1 MKKIVSMKLFISVF
15 ILTLFSACATTPEVQ
30 QASLEGA
37 PGTITDIL
45 IEQNRIELTSDTPF
59 TYTVYSAG
67 DPYKTFVEIPDMNLG
82 TFTVKLSPNSASI
95 SEIIPSQTESPPSAR
110 FDIILKT
117 PATIVPFYEG
127 NKLSLLLKTAEDTA
141 AAEQPVPVEDVK
153 EPDEEEAPVVLPE
166 PEESVLQALEQATE
180 VVNVAVKRSDDAV
193 KVIIEGNGK
202 MEPNVFPLD
211 ERIVVDI
218 PSVSLR
224 APIPEGAVFPLESI
238 RAGNHRDRLRLVLD
252 LQKETS
258 YDVSA
263 LGSSVVISLLSG
275 GDRDAAM
282 EPEPVTEP
290 GGPQETAVVSE
301 NKTERLVE
309 GQYVGKKISLDFQ
322 DADLASIFRL
332 LADIGG
338 YNIVVDP
345 KQVTGSV
352 TLKLVNVP
360 WDQALDLVLRTHKLE
375 KVVSGNII
383 RILPASELKNEYES
397 IKQANKARAEA
408 GELKTRIFP
417 VNYADLSKLKD
428 AIDKAKVLSS
438 RGSIT
443 LDERG
448 SSIIVNDIEENLE
461 KTGRLLEAIDRQ
473 DMQARQVM
481 IEAKIVELTTDYTK
495 DLGISWGAT
504 YSVPRAS
511 DSFTIGGLSQ
521 IGTAPSGNNFL
532 VNLPAAVGA
541 GSGGALGF
549 GYINKAANFAL
560 DVQLSALESN
570 NHAKILSNPK
580 ILTMNN
586 QEATITQGSTIYIP
600 IATADKTDLK
610 AIDALL
616 SLRVKPRIAPGGAI
630 FMDLDIAKDEP
641 GAATAGGVNILK
653 NTVKTSVLVNNG
665 DTVVIGGIFKKSKTD
680 VDSGVPGLSEIPVLG
695 SLFKKNQN
703 VSSDTEVLVFIT
715 PNVVEYAD
723 LK

>member
-1 MKKIVSMKLFISVF
+1 MKKIVPMKLFISVF
-15 ILTLFSACATTPEVQ
+15 LLTLFSACATTPGVQ
-30 QASLEGA
+30 EASFEKG
-37 PGTITDIL
+37 PGTITDIR
-45 IEQNRIELTSDTPF
+45 IEDNRIELTSDEPF
-59 TYTVYSAG
+59 TYTVYSSG

-82 TFTVKLSPNSASI
+82 TFTGKLSSDSMNI
-95 SEIIPSQTESPPSAR
+95 SEIIPSQTESPRTAR
-110 FDIILKT
+110 FDIILKR

-127 NKLSLLLKTAEDTA
+127 NKLSLLMKTEEDVI
-141 AAEQPVPVEDVK
+141 AAEE
-153 EPDEEEAPVVLPE
+153 PVVSAEAEEPAEMEEPALPAQ
-166 PEESVLQALEQATE
+166 EESVLSSLDPATE
-180 VVNVAVKRSDDAV
+180 VVDVAVKRADDTV
-193 KVIIEGNGK
+193 KIIIEGNGK

-218 PSVSLR
+218 PDVSLR
-224 APIPEGAVFPLESI
+224 ASIPEGAVFPLESI

-252 LQKETS
+252 LEKETS

-275 GDRDAAM
+275 KERSVAM
-282 EPEPVTEP
+282 ESEPDIEP
-290 GGPQETAVVSE
+290 ARPRDNAMLSE
-301 NKTERLVE
+301 EKTERLVE

-461 KTGRLLEAIDRQ
+461 KTARLLEAIDRQ

-511 DSFTIGGLSQ
+511 DSLTIGGLSQ
-521 IGTAPSGNNFL
+521 VGTAPSGNNFL

-616 SLRVKPRIAPGGAI
+616 SLKVKPRIAPGGAI

-665 DTVVIGGIFKKSKTD
+665 DTVVIGGIFKKSNTE
-680 VDSGVPGLSEIPVLG
+680 VVAAVPGLSEIPVLG
-695 SLFKKNQN
+695 SLFKKNQD

-715 PNVVEYAD
+715 PNVVEYSD

>member
-1 MKKIVSMKLFISVF
+1 MKKILPMKLFIKVLL
-15 ILTLFSACATTPEVQ
+15 LTLLSACATTPGAQE
-30 QASLEGA
+30 ASFEGGSA
-37 PGTITDIL
+37 TITDVR
-45 IEQNRIELTSDTPF
+45 IEHNRIEITSDAPF
-59 TYTVYSAG
+59 TYTVYNSG
-67 DPYKTFVEIPDMNLG
+67 DPYKASSEIPGMTLG
-82 TFTVKLSPNSASI
+82 TFTSKLSPDSAGI
-95 SEIIPSQTESPPSAR
+95 SEIIPSQTESPSLVK
-110 FDIILKT
+110 FDVILKK
-117 PATIVPFYEG
+117 PSTIVPFYEG
-127 NKLSLLLKTAEDTA
+127 NTLSLLMKTGEPAA
-141 AAEQPVPVEDVK
+141 AAEGSVPLAEMLGPEVK
-153 EPDEEEAPVVLPE
+153 EEPAASEE
-166 PEESVLQALEQATE
+166 EESVLSSLGQATE
-180 VVNVAVKRSDDAV
+180 VVNVAVKRADDTV
-193 KVIIEGNGK
+193 KVLIEGNGK

-218 PSVSLR
+218 PSVALR
-224 APIPEGAVFPLESI
+224 AQIPDKPVFPLKSI
-238 RAGNHRDRLRLVLD
+238 RAANHRDKLRMVLD
-252 LQKETS
+252 LQKDTS

-263 LGSSVVISLLSG
+263 LGSSVVISLLSSTTAQAVAEQ
-275 GDRDAAM
+275 RR
-282 EPEPVTEP
+282 PEPSVLS
-290 GGPQETAVVSE
+290 GG
-301 NKTERLVE
+301 KTERLVE

-345 KQVTGSV
+345 KQVKGSV
-352 TLKLVNVP
+352 TLKLINVP

-383 RILPASELKNEYES
+383 RVLPSSELKSEYES
-397 IKQANKARAEA
+397 IKQAKKARAEA

-448 SSIIVNDIEENLE
+448 SSIIVNDIEANLD
-461 KTGRLLEAIDRQ
+461 KTAQLLKAIDRQ
-473 DMQARQVM
+473 EMQARQVM
-481 IEAKIVELTTDYTK
+481 IEAKIVELTTDYNK

-511 DSFTIGGLSQ
+511 DSFSIGGLSQ
-521 IGTAPSGNNFL
+521 VGTAPSGNNFL

-549 GYINKAANFAL
+549 GYISKAANFAL

-616 SLRVKPRIAPGGAI
+616 SLKVKPRIAPGGAI
-630 FMDLDIAKDEP
+630 FMDLDITKDEP
-641 GAATAGGVNILK
+641 GAVVAGGGVNILK

-665 DTVVIGGIFKKSKTD
+665 DTVVIGGIFKKSNTE

-695 SLFKKNQN
+695 SLFKKNQDT
-703 VSSDTEVLVFIT
+703 VSDTEVLVFIT
-715 PNVVEYAD
+715 PNVVEFSA

>member
-1 MKKIVSMKLFISVF
+1 MKKIVPMKLFISVF
-15 ILTLFSACATTPEVQ
+15 LLTLFSACATTPGVQ
-30 QASLEGA
+30 EASFEKDS
-37 PGTITDIL
+37 GTITDIR
-45 IEQNRIELTSDTPF
+45 IEQNRVEMTSDAPF
-59 TYTVYSAG
+59 TYTVYSSG
-67 DPYKTFVEIPDMNLG
+67 DPYRTFVEIPDMKLG
-82 TFTVKLSPNSASI
+82 TFTGKLSPDSTNIA
-95 SEIIPSQTESPPSAR
+95 EIIPSQAESPRTAR
-110 FDIILKT
+110 FEIILKR
-117 PATIVPFYEG
+117 PATIIPFYEG
-127 NKLSLLLKTAEDTA
+127 TTLSLLVKTEEDEA
-141 AAEQPVPVEDVK
+141 AVEEPVPLAEVE
-153 EPDEEEAPVVLPE
+153 EPEEKEAPALSAQ
-166 PEESVLQALEQATE
+166 EESVLPSLDQATE
-180 VVNVAVKRSDDAV
+180 VVHVAVKRADDTV
-193 KVIIEGNGK
+193 KVIIEGDGK

-224 APIPEGAVFPLESI
+224 APIPEGATFPLKSI

-252 LQKETS
+252 LEKETS

-263 LGSSVVISLLSG
+263 LGSTVVISLLSG
-275 GDRDAAM
+275 KERSDAM
-282 EPEPVTEP
+282 ESEPDSAPPRPREN
-290 GGPQETAVVSE
+290 EMLSE
-301 NKTERLVE
+301 DKTERLVE
-309 GQYVGKKISLDFQ
+309 GQYVGRKISLDFQ

-352 TLKLVNVP
+352 TLKLENVP

-461 KTGRLLEAIDRQ
+461 KTAKLLVAIDRQ

-504 YSVPRAS
+504 YSDQRAS
-511 DSFTIGGLSQ
+511 DAFTIGGLSQ
-521 IGTAPSGNNFL
+521 VGTAPSGNNFL

-586 QEATITQGSTIYIP
+586 QEAKITQGSTIYIP

-616 SLRVKPRIAPGGAI
+616 SLQVKPRIAPGGAI

-641 GAATAGGVNILK
+641 GAVTAGGVNILK

-665 DTVVIGGIFKKSKTD
+665 DTVVIGGIFKKSNTE

-695 SLFKKNQN
+695 GLFKKNQD

-715 PNVVEYAD
+715 PTVVEYSD